1 MSNIKHFFRFFN
13 LFVENLCNRKYNDL
27 FMLVAV
33 IADVINASVT
43 NYAFFAVT
51 ITCKKISFYLTSTT
65 IILMVS
71 QNNNTLHAICALY
84 ALNPMALYNFANGTQ
99 NKEDGIGAQV

>member
-1 MSNIKHFFRFFN
+1 MTR
-13 LFVENLCNRKYNDL
+13 VT
-27 FMLVAV
+27 AV
-33 IADVINASVT
+33 TAVTDDVINARVI
-43 NYAFFAVT
+43 NYAFFAVSL
-51 ITCKKISFYLTSTT
+51 TCKHISFYLTSTT

-71 QNNNTLHAICALY
+71 QNNSTLPAICALY